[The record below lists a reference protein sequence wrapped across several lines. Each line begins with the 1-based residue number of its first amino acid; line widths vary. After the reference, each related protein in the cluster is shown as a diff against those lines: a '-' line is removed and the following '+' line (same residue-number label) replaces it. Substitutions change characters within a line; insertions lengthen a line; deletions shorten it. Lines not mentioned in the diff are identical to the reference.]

1 MMPLIRRPFRP
12 VIWTIALACA
22 VLVYIP
28 ALNPAD
34 ARVVRVEVDERT
46 VVNDGES
53 TGPHGRYEV
62 IRGRI
67 YFAFDPAHPQ
77 NARITDLD
85 LAPRNE
91 NGEVE
96 AWTRFVIMQPTV
108 VEMRRGIG
116 MVEVVNRGRPAALAY
131 FNDSSAPFQ
140 DLATN
145 PDALGDLLLL
155 RQGLTLMW
163 LGWQWDVPREG
174 NRFRLHVPRAKMPGG
189 EPITGL
195 VRSSWVVDDS
205 TWTLPL
211 SHRNHVAYRPV
222 SFDDPAHQL
231 TVRTGRNAERE
242 VVPRSSWRFG
252 RSVLDTSV
260 VRDTSAVR
268 DTGAGRDTSVVADSS
283 VSIRRRVVSD
293 STHIAWTADADGF
306 RPGRIY
312 ELVYRSK
319 NPAIVGLGPAAIRD
333 AVAYLKYDT
342 RSIAPV
348 DRVFA
353 LGISQT
359 GRFLRHFVYD
369 GFNTTEH
376 GRMALDGMMALT
388 AGAGR
393 GSFNHR
399 FAQPS
404 RDGHRYSAF
413 FYPTDL
419 FPFTAATQFDEVA
432 TQSDGLHAHLTDST
446 HAPRTMLINTGYEYY
461 GRAASLIHTTPDG
474 TRDISPAPQE
484 RIYHIASAQ
493 HVPGSLPDAAVLDAP
508 AFVDGHPIDTRTVY
522 RALLVAMVQW
532 LDHGTPPPP
541 SEYPT
546 VGTGTLVPVTAME
559 RPEIAGVTSPD
570 VVHTAHRMDY
580 GPRWARERIITQQP
594 PRVGEAYGTRVPA
607 VDSLGNELGGIR
619 TVFTQAPLATVTPWR
634 LRTGAIANPDEL
646 DDFFGGMIP
655 LSRTEVAADSTGD
668 ARAPVEALYPA
679 RDAYEARARE
689 AADRLIEAGF
699 LLTEDRDS
707 ELDRAIA
714 LWDWLMEN
722 E

>member
-1 MMPLIRRPFRP
+1 MMLFMKRSLRLIA
-12 VIWTIALACA
+12 WTVALACA
-22 VLVYIP
+22 VFAWVFAP
-28 ALNPAD
+28 SSAE

-46 VVNDGES
+46 LVNDGES

-85 LAPRNE
+85 LAPRNK

-96 AWTRFVIMQPTV
+96 AWTRFVLMQPTV

-131 FNDSSAPFQ
+131 FNHSSAPFQ

-163 LGWQWDVPREG
+163 LGWQWDVPHDG
-174 NRFRLHVPRAKMPGG
+174 NRFRLHVPRAESPTGD
-189 EPITGL
+189 PITGL
-195 VRSSWVVDDS
+195 VRSSWAVDDS

-242 VVPRSSWRFG
+242 GVPRSNWRFG
-252 RSVLDTSV
+252 TSVLDTTAV
-260 VRDTSAVR
+260 PDTSSGTTAVSDR
-268 DTGAGRDTSVVADSS
+268 SDVADAGAA
-283 VSIRRRVVSD
+283 IRRRVIPD

-312 ELVYRSK
+312 ELVYTSHS
-319 NPAIVGLGPAAIRD
+319 PAIVGLGPAAIRD

-369 GFNTTEH
+369 GFNTTEN
-376 GRMALDGMMALT
+376 GRMALDGMMAIT

-432 TQSDGLHAHLTDST
+432 TQSDGLHAHLADST

-474 TRDISPAPQE
+474 TRDMAPAPQE

-493 HVPGSLPDAAVLDAP
+493 HIPGSLPDAAAP
-508 AFVDGHPIDTRTVY
+508 DTPSFVDGHPIDTRTVY
-522 RALLVAMVQW
+522 RAMLVAMVQW

-546 VGTGTLVPVTAME
+546 VENGTLVPVTAMS
-559 RPEIAGVTSPD
+559 RPEIRGVTYPD

-580 GPRWARERIITQQP
+580 GPRWERERVITQQP
-594 PRVGEAYGTRVPA
+594 PRVGPAFGTRVPA

-634 LRTGAIANPDEL
+634 LRTGAVANPDEL

-655 LSRTEVAADSTGD
+655 LSRTDAEADSTGD
-668 ARAPVEALYPA
+668 ARPSVAALYLA

-699 LLTEDRDS
+699 LLTEDRES
-707 ELDRAIA
+707 ELVRALA
-714 LWDWLMEN
+714 LWDWLMDSE
-722 E
+722 

>member
-1 MMPLIRRPFRP
+1 MTHSRSRPLRLAAWTTLVAWAGLLFLP
-12 VIWTIALACA
+12 V
-22 VLVYIP
+22 
-28 ALNPAD
+28 LNPVH
-34 ARVVRVEVDERT
+34 ARVVRVEVEERT

-53 TGPHGRYEV
+53 SGPHGRYEV
-62 IRGRI
+62 IRGRM

-77 NARITDLD
+77 SARITDLD

-140 DLATN
+140 EVATN

-163 LGWQWDVPREG
+163 LGWQWDVPRDG
-174 NRFRLHVPRAKMPGG
+174 NRFRLHVPRAEAPDEG
-189 EPITGL
+189 PITGL

-231 TVRTGRNAERE
+231 TVRTGRSAERN

-252 RSVLDTSV
+252 QSVP
-260 VRDTSAVR
+260 DTSAA
-268 DTGAGRDTSVVADSS
+268 TG
-283 VSIRRRVVSD
+283 RRVMPD
-293 STHIAWTADADGF
+293 STHIAWTANADGF

-312 ELVYRSK
+312 ELVYRSR
-319 NPAIVGLGPAAIRD
+319 NPAIVGLGPAALRD

-348 DRVFA
+348 DRIVA

-369 GFNTTEH
+369 GFNTTEK
-376 GRMALDGMMALT
+376 GRMALDGMMAIT

-419 FPFTAATQFDEVA
+419 FPFTAATQFDETA
-432 TQSDGLHAHLTDST
+432 MQSDGLYAHLADST

-474 TRDISPAPQE
+474 TRDIAPALQE

-493 HVPGSLPDAAVLDAP
+493 HIPGSLPDVAAPGAP
-508 AFVDGHPIDTRTVY
+508 TFVDGHPIDTRTVY

-546 VGTGTLVPVTAME
+546 VENGTLVPVTAMT
-559 RPEIAGVTSPD
+559 RPEIAGVTYPE

-580 GPRWARERIITQQP
+580 GPRWARERVITQQP
-594 PRVGEAYGTRVPA
+594 PRVGPAYGTRVPA

-634 LRTGAIANPDEL
+634 LRTRAVANPDEL

-655 LSRTEVAADSTGD
+655 LSRTEAVADSTGD
-668 ARAPVEALYPA
+668 ARASVQTLYLA

-689 AADRLIEAGF
+689 AADQLIEAGF
-699 LLTEDRDS
+699 LLTEDRQS
-707 ELDRAIA
+707 ELDRALA

>member
-1 MMPLIRRPFRP
+1 MMPLTKCSLRHI
-12 VIWTIALACA
+12 VWTVALVSA
-22 VLVYIP
+22 VSAWLFAP
-28 ALNPAD
+28 PSAE
-34 ARVVRVEVDERT
+34 ARVVRVEVEERT

-62 IRGRI
+62 IRGKI

-96 AWTRFVIMQPTV
+96 AWTRFVLMQPTV

-131 FNDSSAPFQ
+131 FNHSTAPFQ
-140 DLATN
+140 DLATD

-163 LGWQWDVPREG
+163 LGWQWDVPRGG
-174 NRFRLHVPRAKMPGG
+174 NRFRLHVPRATAPNG
-189 EPITGL
+189 EAITGL

-231 TVRTGRNAERE
+231 TVRTGRSAERE
-242 VVPRSSWRFG
+242 AVPRSRWRFG
-252 RSVLDTSV
+252 RSVA
-260 VRDTSAVR
+260 DTSAA
-268 DTGAGRDTSVVADSS
+268 TG
-283 VSIRRRVVSD
+283 RRVKAD
-293 STHIAWTADADGF
+293 STHIAWTADAGGF
-306 RPGRIY
+306 QPGQIY
-312 ELVYRSK
+312 ELVYRSQ
-319 NPAIVGLGPAAIRD
+319 NPAIVGLGLAAIRD
-333 AVAYLKYDT
+333 AVAYLKYDA

-348 DRVFA
+348 DRIFA

-369 GFNTTEH
+369 GFNTTED
-376 GRMALDGMMALT
+376 GRMALDGMMAIT

-413 FYPTDL
+413 FYPTDI
-419 FPFTAATQFDEVA
+419 FPFTSATQFDEVA
-432 TQSDGLHAHLTDST
+432 TQSDGLHAHLSDST

-474 TRDISPAPQE
+474 TRDVAPARQE

-493 HVPGSLPDAAVLDAP
+493 HVPGSLPDATAP
-508 AFVDGHPIDTRTVY
+508 PSPSFVDGHPIDTRTVY
-522 RALLVAMVQW
+522 RALLVVMVQW
-532 LDHGTPPPP
+532 LDHDTSPPP

-546 VGTGTLVPVTAME
+546 VEKGTLVPVTSMS
-559 RPEIAGVTSPD
+559 RPRIAGVTYPD

-580 GPRWARERIITQQP
+580 GPRWKRERVITQPP
-594 PRVGEAYGTRVPA
+594 PRVGPAYGTRVPA
-607 VDSLGNELGGIR
+607 VDSIGNELGGIR

-634 LRTGAIANPDEL
+634 LRAGAVANPDEL

-655 LSRTEVAADSTGD
+655 LPRTEVVADSTRD
-668 ARAPVEALYPA
+668 SRPPVAALYPA
-679 RDAYEARARE
+679 RDAYEARVRE
-689 AADRLIEAGF
+689 AADRLTEAGF
-699 LLTEDRDS
+699 LLTEDRQA
-707 ELDRAIA
+707 ELGRAMA
-714 LWDWLMEN
+714 LWDWLMEDK
-722 E
+722 

>member
-1 MMPLIRRPFRP
+1 MRRLLMMSTCIRRSLRTP
-12 VIWTIALACA
+12 VRVVLIGLVFACFPWIQS
-22 VLVYIP
+22 V
-28 ALNPAD
+28 D
-34 ARVVRVEVDERT
+34 ARVVRVEIDERT

-62 IRGRI
+62 IRGKI

-91 NGEVE
+91 SGEVE

-174 NRFRLHVPRAKMPGG
+174 NRFRLRVPRAKMPGG

-231 TVRTGRNAERE
+231 TVRTGRNAERQ
-242 VVPRSSWRFG
+242 VVPRSHWRFG
-252 RSVLDTSV
+252 QSILDTTV
-260 VRDTSAVR
+260 TRDTSAGV
-268 DTGAGRDTSVVADSS
+268 DTSIVG
-283 VSIRRRVVSD
+283 RRVVPD

-312 ELVYRSK
+312 ELVYGSQ
-319 NPAIVGLGPAAIRD
+319 NPAIVGLGLAAIRD

-348 DRVFA
+348 DRIFA

-369 GFNTTEH
+369 GFNTTEN
-376 GRMALDGMMALT
+376 GRMALDGIMALT

-413 FYPTDL
+413 FYPTDI
-419 FPFTAATQFDEVA
+419 FPFTAATQFDEAA
-432 TQSDGLHAHLTDST
+432 TQSDGLHAHLVDST

-474 TRDISPAPQE
+474 TQDVSPAPQE
-484 RIYHIASAQ
+484 RIYHVASAQ
-493 HVPGSLPDAAVLDAP
+493 HVPGSLPDTAAPDAP
-508 AFVDGHPIDTRTVY
+508 AFVEGHPIDTRTVY

-532 LDHGTPPPP
+532 LDHDTPPPP

-546 VGTGTLVPVTAME
+546 VQNGTLVPVTDMS
-559 RPEIAGVTSPD
+559 RPEITGITFPG

-594 PRVGEAYGTRVPA
+594 PRVGPAYGTRVPA
-607 VDSLGNELGGIR
+607 VDSLGNERGGIR

-634 LRTGAIANPDEL
+634 LRTGAVANPNEL

-655 LSRTEVAADSTGD
+655 LSRTETAADRTGD
-668 ARAPVEALYPA
+668 ARVSVETLYPA

-699 LLTEDRDS
+699 LLTEDRAD
-707 ELDRAIA
+707 ELDRALS
-714 LWDWLMEN
+714 LWDWLMDTK
-722 E
+722 